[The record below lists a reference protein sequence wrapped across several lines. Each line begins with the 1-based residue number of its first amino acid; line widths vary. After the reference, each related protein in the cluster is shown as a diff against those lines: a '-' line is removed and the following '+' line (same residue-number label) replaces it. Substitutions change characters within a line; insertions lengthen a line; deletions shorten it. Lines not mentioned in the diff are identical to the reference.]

1 MPTINARVTKLE
13 KQVVALHK
21 ALDKEHKASLALQDR
36 CKQLEKWVKAEV
48 KWTKEVTDMLH
59 QVNWAAI
66 AVAFTGGGGGN
77 PPQTPPD
84 WPVP

>member
-1 MPTINARVTKLE
+1 MATINARVAKLE
-13 KQVVALHK
+13 KQVK
-21 ALDKEHKASLALQDR
+21 ALQKALAKEHTATLALQDR
-36 CKQLEKWVKAEV
+36 CKQLEKWVKLEV
-48 KWTKEVTDMLH
+48 DWTAEVTDMFH

-66 AVAFTGGGGGN
+66 VKDYKGTGGGN